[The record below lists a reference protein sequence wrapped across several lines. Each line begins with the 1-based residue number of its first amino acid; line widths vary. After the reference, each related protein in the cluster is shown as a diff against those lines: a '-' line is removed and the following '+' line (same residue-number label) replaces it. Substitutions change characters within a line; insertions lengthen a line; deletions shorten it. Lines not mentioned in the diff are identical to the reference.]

1 MSITINKELV
11 EALRK
16 ASMPTGAALFA
27 AAGARAYLVGVGL
40 ADDTDPVRVRVEG
53 LDYTF
58 AMSREQWERYLE
70 LCRRWQ
76 ASPKDEAG
84 ARVAPRRISREDLAC
99 IHDALE
105 IELGELATM
114 VAAAGTTLD
123 QVDAEDA
130 LALVL
135 RRLQQAQKALT
146 DLRGAEITT
155 GKEAADV
162 PL

>member
-1 MSITINKELV
+1 MSDTINKEDLKG
-11 EALRK
+11 LING
-16 ASMPTGAALFA
+16 PTPTAERLFEVL
-27 AAGARAYLVGVGL
+27 GCRAYAVGCGRHQGMVS
-40 ADDTDPVRVRVEG
+40 VRCVD
-53 LDYTF
+53 LPFTLPLP
-58 AMSREQWERYLE
+58 MSEWLRYKE
-70 LCRRWQ
+70 LCLRWQ

-105 IELGELATM
+105 RELGELATM
-114 VAAAGTTLD
+114 VTAAGTTLD
-123 QVDAEDA
+123 QMDAEDA

-155 GKEAADV
+155 GKEAADDA
-162 PL
+162 L

>member
-1 MSITINKELV
+1 MSNAINKEHLKG
-11 EALRK
+11 LING
-16 ASMPTGAALFA
+16 PTPTAERLFEVL
-27 AAGARAYLVGVGL
+27 GTRAYAVVCGRHQGMVSVRC
-40 ADDTDPVRVRVEG
+40 ADLP
-53 LDYTF
+53 YTLLLPE
-58 AMSREQWERYLE
+58 SDWRRYQE
-70 LCRRWQ
+70 LCKRWQ

-105 IELGELATM
+105 RELGELARM

-146 DLRGAEITT
+146 DLRGVAITT
-155 GKEAADV
+155 GKEAADDS
-162 PL
+162 L

>member
-1 MSITINKELV
+1 M
-11 EALRK
+11 
-16 ASMPTGAALFA
+16 
-27 AAGARAYLVGVGL
+27 AYLVGL
-40 ADDTDPVRVRVEG
+40 ANDTDPVRVRVG
-53 LDYTF
+53 GVDYTF
-58 AMSREQWERYLE
+58 SMSREQWERYQRAR
-70 LCRRWQ
+70 CRWV

-99 IHDALE
+99 IHKALE

>member
-1 MSITINKELV
+1 MSNTINKEHLKGLINGPSPSA
-11 EALRK
+11 ER
-16 ASMPTGAALFA
+16 LFEVL
-27 AAGARAYLVGVGL
+27 GTRAYAVVCSRHEGMVSVRC
-40 ADDTDPVRVRVEG
+40 ADLP
-53 LDYTF
+53 YTLPLPE
-58 AMSREQWERYLE
+58 SEWQRYLE
-70 LCRRWQ
+70 FCRRGQ
-76 ASPKDEAG
+76 ASQKDEAG

-105 IELGELATM
+105 RELGELATM

-123 QVDAEDA
+123 HVDAEDA

-146 DLRGAEITT
+146 DLRGVEITT

>member
-1 MSITINKELV
+1 MSNTINKELV
-11 EALRK
+11 EALAK
-16 ASMPTGAALFA
+16 APMPTGAELFA
-27 AAGARAYLVGVGL
+27 AAGTMACLVPG
-40 ADDTDPVRVRVEG
+40 ADDPVKVIVPM
-53 LDYTF
+53 LDHVLLLP
-58 AMSREQWERYLE
+58 RDQWERYKG
-70 LCRRWQ
+70 LCLQWMT
-76 ASPKDEAG
+76 SPKDEAG

-99 IHDALE
+99 IHKALE

-135 RRLQQAQKALT
+135 RRLEQARKALT
-146 DLRGAEITT
+146 DLRGVEITT

-162 PL
+162 QM

>member
-1 MSITINKELV
+1 MSDTINKELV
-11 EALRK
+11 EALAK
-16 ASMPTGAALFA
+16 APMPTGADLFA
-27 AAGARAYLVGVGL
+27 AAGTTARLVPGAG
-40 ADDTDPVRVRVEG
+40 DPVKVVVPG
-53 LDYTF
+53 LDHVLWIP
-58 AMSREQWERYLE
+58 RDQWERYLE
-70 LCRRWQ
+70 LCKRWQ

-105 IELGELATM
+105 RELGELATM

-135 RRLQQAQKALT
+135 RRLEQARKALT

-155 GKEAADV
+155 GKEAADDA
-162 PL
+162 L